1 MASLSRMNGCLVAA
15 LLHPGPSIL
24 SRMLGCW
31 AACSGSSFWGRLIYG
46 ATAKVIS
53 LPQPCGLGLSQPL
66 LKIAQDKESQG
77 PVTSCTQDL
86 ISPRLLRLAAQPF
99 WVPGP
104 LACQSQLQFPFRKVG
119 KGMWGRESF
128 PAAFAQPVGW
138 EMSALEVVCLSVE
151 VTVCPKGQGCSWIQ
165 AWHRGMPCL
174 G

>member
-1 MASLSRMNGCLVAA
+1 MYLDTHMFFSHSGQSCCLATTSLAAVAGGMAFLSRMNCCLVAA
-15 LLHPGPSIL
+15 LPHPGPSIL

-77 PVTSCTQDL
+77 LVTSCTQDL

-99 WVPGP
+99 WVLGP
-104 LACQSQLQFPFRKVG
+104 SASPAQIQL
-119 KGMWGRESF
+119 
-128 PAAFAQPVGW
+128 
-138 EMSALEVVCLSVE
+138 
-151 VTVCPKGQGCSWIQ
+151 
-165 AWHRGMPCL
+165 
-174 G
+174 